1 MAHQYMPK
9 MFHGPT
15 KTLRPPS
22 YILKVR
28 SLILTKFLRI
38 FPASGNLTKW
48 KESRPCRVF
57 LFSIK
62 FWFITICNTNDKKVC
77 LHLMPLFQLYNQVL
91 IIAWTLLLSRI
102 LLIAL
107 RTLGLKSKSILWTSS
122 DCFSSGDIDSFSNLS
137 VMSH

>member
-1 MAHQYMPK
+1 MASLDILCSNALNLKNKITKIEHNILWPIKNFEKYFMAHQYMPK

-22 YILKVR
+22 YILNVR

-57 LFSIK
+57 LFFIK
-62 FWFITICNTNDKKVC
+62 FWFITICDTNDKKVC
-77 LHLMPLFQLYNQVL
+77 LHLMPLF
-91 IIAWTLLLSRI
+91 
-102 LLIAL
+102 
-107 RTLGLKSKSILWTSS
+107 
-122 DCFSSGDIDSFSNLS
+122 
-137 VMSH
+137 